1 MNPIICCILIAAIF
15 TIKQTIE
22 SKVSRVERIS
32 YRSSSPVG
40 ITASKATSKNQNPN
54 VLWSLW
60 RMRIWEILEV
70 SFETNNLWFIA
81 DRKIL
86 YFIFHPS
93 FALCWLG
100 WRNGGMPSQQGRSP
114 CWESHLRPT
123 KGPFFCLSFVL

>member
-54 VLWSLW
+54 VL
-60 RMRIWEILEV
+60 
-70 SFETNNLWFIA
+70 
-81 DRKIL
+81 
-86 YFIFHPS
+86 
-93 FALCWLG
+93 
-100 WRNGGMPSQQGRSP
+100 
-114 CWESHLRPT
+114 
-123 KGPFFCLSFVL
+123 